1 MSAYLTY
8 SVVQVLL
15 MRLKYVSDE
24 PIDSYL
30 PDDVF
35 LIQENLIQVF
45 KYPLHRSELFKKFFV
60 VFQKTHQYITI

>member
-1 MSAYLTY
+1 
-8 SVVQVLL
+8 

-24 PIDSYL
+24 PIDSNF

-45 KYPLHRSELFKKFFV
+45 KYPLHLSELFKKFFV
-60 VFQKTHQYITI
+60 VLEKTHQNITIWVIYLAIFV